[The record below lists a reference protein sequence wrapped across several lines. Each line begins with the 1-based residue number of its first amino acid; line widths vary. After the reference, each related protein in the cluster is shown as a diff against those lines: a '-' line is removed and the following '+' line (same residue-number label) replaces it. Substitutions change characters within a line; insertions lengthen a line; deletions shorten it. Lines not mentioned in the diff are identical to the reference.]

1 MLDRSGTPRYEFWYP
16 YHFILNGWQEAELR
30 PFVWLGCGEQTP
42 PDQTSP
48 DQISRG
54 GSLGGGSSGR
64 VPRGRTL
71 VYPPGGSW
79 VGVRLW

>member
-48 DQISRG
+48 DQ
-54 GSLGGGSSGR
+54 
-64 VPRGRTL
+64 T
-71 VYPPGGSW
+71 PP
-79 VGVRLW
+79 LPPPPTPPDNYQAA